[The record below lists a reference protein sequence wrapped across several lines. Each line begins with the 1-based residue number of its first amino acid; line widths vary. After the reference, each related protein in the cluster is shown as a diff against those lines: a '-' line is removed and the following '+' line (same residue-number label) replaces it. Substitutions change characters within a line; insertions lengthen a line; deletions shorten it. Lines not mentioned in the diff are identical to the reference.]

1 MARRSYAGGA
11 QPTTL
16 ASSINST
23 TTILSAVALVGWPT
37 PTHPFFAVIDRDTP
51 NEEKVLC
58 SSVNGNDITVIR
70 GQDGTTARDHSAGA
84 PFEHC
89 HTATDADEANEHVN
103 NTRAHGV
110 PVGDDFVFR
119 KAAQTIENKTLDFGV
134 TGGNVASNIPMAA
147 VTGLDAA
154 FAETLNDL
162 NAYLPVGS
170 IVMTAGAVAPAGWLI
185 CDGSAVPRTGQYA
198 ALFNLIGTTYG
209 VGDNTTTF
217 NLPNL
222 QGRFPVGRS
231 SDTEFVSLG
240 QKGGEKAHTLTVG
253 EMPSHAHDI
262 KHTHPQTVHAHA
274 QTVHSHTI
282 NHDHTAFSTAAAG
295 THNHAIDLDEH
306 DTATGHLHEGLGAA
320 AAAPGTGGA
329 TQPGKIGIVGPTGSE
344 HAHSIDVPNFSGTSG
359 NSAAVNTGNSAAT
372 NTGAASNDNSL
383 TAGLGQAH
391 NNLPPYLTI
400 NFMIRAV
407 AAT

>member
-23 TTILSAVALVGWPT
+23 TTLISAVALIGWPI

-70 GQDGTTARDHSAGA
+70 GQDGTVARDHAAGA

-89 HTATDADEANEHVN
+89 HTATDADEANDHVN

-110 PVGDDFVFR
+110 PVGDSFAFVN
-119 KAAQTIENKTLDFGV
+119 ATQALTNKTLDFGV

-154 FAETLNDL
+154 FDEVLNDL

-170 IVMTAGAVAPAGWLI
+170 IAMTAAAVAPAGWLI

-231 SDTEFVSLG
+231 ADAEFVSLG
-240 QKGGEKAHTLTVG
+240 QSGGEKAHTLTTG

-262 KHTHPQTVHAHA
+262 KHTHPMGA
-274 QTVHSHTI
+274 HSHTMA
-282 NHDHTAFSTAAAG
+282 HT
-295 THNHAIDLDEH
+295 HQVDPPL
-306 DTATGHLHEGLGAA
+306 
-320 AAAPGTGGA
+320 
-329 TQPGKIGIVGPTGSE
+329 
-344 HAHSIDVPNFSGTSG
+344 
-359 NSAAVNTGNSAAT
+359 T
-372 NTGAASNDNSL
+372 NTGAETGHVHNIDADIIASTSHLHGNLGGVAASEGGPSNPGTSGIVGVSSGHTHPVNIAAFTSGGSSAANTGDSGAGSATGDASNDNSL
-383 TAGLGQAH
+383 TAGSDQAH

>member
-23 TTILSAVALVGWPT
+23 TTIISAVALIGWPQ

-58 SSVNGNDITVIR
+58 SGVNGNDVTVIR
-70 GQDGTTARDHSAGA
+70 GQDGTVARDHAAGA

-89 HTATDADEANEHVN
+89 FTATDADEANDHVN
-103 NTRAHGV
+103 NNRAHGV
-110 PVGDDFVFR
+110 PVGDSFAFVD
-119 KAAQTIENKTLDFGV
+119 AAQTLTNKTMDFGIA
-134 TGGNVASNIPMAA
+134 GGNVASNIPMAA
-147 VTGLDAA
+147 VTGLDDA
-154 FAETLNDL
+154 FTETLNDL

-170 IVMTAGAVAPAGWLI
+170 MAMFAGSIAPAGWLL
-185 CDGSAVPRTGQYA
+185 CDGMAVSRTAYA
-198 ALFNLIGTTYG
+198 DLFALIGTTYG

-222 QGRFPVGRS
+222 RGRFPVGQS
-231 SDTEFVSLG
+231 ADAEFASLG
-240 QKGGEKAHTLTVG
+240 ATGGAKTVALTVQQ
-253 EMPSHAHDI
+253 MPSHAHDI
-262 KHTHPQTVHAHA
+262 QHTHPQTIHAHP

-306 DTATGHLHEGLGAA
+306 DTATGHVHEGLGAA

-344 HAHSIDVPNFSGTSG
+344 HSHSIDVPNFSGTSG

-372 NTGAASNDNSL
+372 NTGAASNDNS
-383 TAGLGQAH
+383 GLMGNGQAH
-391 NNLPPYLTI
+391 QNLPPYLTI